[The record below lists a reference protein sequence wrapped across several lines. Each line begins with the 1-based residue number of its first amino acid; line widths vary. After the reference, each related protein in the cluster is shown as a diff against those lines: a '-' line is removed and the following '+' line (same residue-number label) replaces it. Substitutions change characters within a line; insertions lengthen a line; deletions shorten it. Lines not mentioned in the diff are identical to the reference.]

1 MSVNKV
7 ILLGIVGKDPIIKN
21 LPSGEKVANFPL
33 ATNKRGY
40 KTKDGRDIPEQTE
53 WHAISASGYLANTVE
68 KYVHKRDKI
77 YLEGEL
83 HTREYESKGEKK
95 FITEIR
101 VTSIEL
107 LSYKRDENSDGQQ
120 NDGRRPY
127 QEHRNSYEPKPVSTS
142 DYGDDGEISSEDLP
156 F

>member
-7 ILLGIVGKDPIIKN
+7 ILLGIVGKEPIIKN
-21 LPSGEKVANFPL
+21 LPSGEKVANFSI

-40 KTKDGRDIPEQTE
+40 KTKDGKDIPEQTE
-53 WHAISASGYLANTVE
+53 WHAISISGFLANTAE
-68 KYVHKRDKI
+68 KYVHKGDKL

-101 VTSIEL
+101 ANTLEL
-107 LSYKRDENSDGQQ
+107 LSYKKNENSGGQQ
-120 NDGRRPY
+120 NDGRKTY
-127 QEHRNSYEPKPVSTS
+127 QERQNSYEPKPVSTS

>member
-7 ILLGIVGKDPIIKN
+7 ILLGIVGKDPVIKD
-21 LPSGEKVANFPL
+21 LPNGEKLANFSL
-33 ATNKRGY
+33 ATKKRGY
-40 KTKDGRDIPEQTE
+40 RTKDGNDIPEQTE
-53 WHAISASGYLANTVE
+53 WHSIAMSGYLANTAE
-68 KYVHKRDKI
+68 KYVHKGDKL

-83 HTREYESKGEKK
+83 HTREYESRGERK

-101 VTSIEL
+101 ATSLEL
-107 LSYKRDENSDGQQ
+107 LSYKRDENSGGRQ

-127 QEHRNSYEPKPVSTS
+127 QERQNSYEPKPVSTS